1 MEEYEYMV
9 YVSIFKLWH
18 DEWFCRSKFSAE
30 KSHSDACRATRLY
43 YVKSICC
50 CGLNEVNNTFR

>member
-1 MEEYEYMV
+1 MV
-9 YVSIFKLWH
+9 YLSIFKLRH
-18 DEWFCRSKFSAE
+18 VGLLCRFKFSAE